1 MATTNV
7 ERNEMIRRVVMRR
20 PDDFLNVTVHL
31 WERLATELIT
41 LIGENGFQSLYVRS
55 VHLTRATY
63 PWIVEGNPTH
73 ATEKRFAGLRNSLA
87 DYDIE
92 IASAANRLLLTT
104 LVDIIA
110 LLIGDILMTRILCTA
125 WTNDASDIAG
135 KELQE

>member
-7 ERNEMIRRVVMRR
+7 ERNEMIRRVVMQR

-31 WERLATELIT
+31 WERLATELIS
-41 LIGENGFQSLYVRS
+41 LVGENGFHSLYVRS

-63 PWIVEGNPTH
+63 PWIVEGNP
-73 ATEKRFAGLRNSLA
+73 AQRSEKRFAGLQNSLA
-87 DYDIE
+87 GCDIE
-92 IASAANRLLLTT
+92 VASAANILLLTT

-110 LLIGDILMTRILCTA
+110 LLIGDILMTRILCTV
-125 WTNDASDIAG
+125 WINDAHDSAG